1 MNVKASLCFFIC
13 LFFGHSVA
21 AQDANNSTDLAAQL
35 AQAKDADAK
44 MRLLEALMQLSLAS
58 NLEEAKK
65 YAQQAQQLALEEGSA
80 DLQRKANLM
89 MGIAYVELTQYDS
102 AELYLDLVLQ
112 QPKGAPS
119 QRAEAHYR
127 KGFMAG
133 NSRAFS
139 TAAEN
144 YFQAIDYWTENGD
157 QRNIARAYFGITDL
171 YAMQSEYNKAI
182 EYGEKAVAILE
193 ALGDKKL
200 LAKGAI
206 ELSYTYT
213 LQGQQEEALRYIS
226 QAIDLYEALGN
237 EDKELARALN
247 GRGNAYKH
255 LGRYEEAVVD
265 YERCRSVSQNSNF
278 IRGVVAS
285 TGNIGHT
292 LLLQGKYAEA
302 LPNTLAA
309 IEIMTGAGDLRN
321 LEENLMHTS
330 AIYAGLG
337 DFEKAHQYK
346 EQQLQEVKRQQE
358 ERVALLEQGL
368 AEKYEAGQK
377 AATIVLQQQQ
387 IQQQGFIQLLLI
399 GSAILLTALLLLI
412 YRGLRNKQ
420 KSNQLLAKTNAL
432 LEKKNQENELL
443 LKEIHHRVKNNL
455 EVVSSLLALQG
466 AHIED
471 PNVLDAITESQN
483 RVHSMGIIHQRLYQG
498 ENLAA
503 IEMKDYFVHLS
514 EGILDSFGAEGRI
527 QIECAMEELELDVD
541 TAVPIGLIVNEL
553 LTNALKYAFPQQR
566 NGRIS
571 ISLRED
577 AAQTLYLEIADNG
590 VGKEGIAPKGTGF
603 GTQLIQLL
611 TRQLSG
617 QLTEK
622 VENGTVVSLA
632 FRKNQVA

>member
-1 MNVKASLCFFIC
+1 MNYKASLYFFSI
-13 LFFGHSVA
+13 LFFSFSIA
-21 AQDANNSTDLAAQL
+21 AQNTDDLVVLKAQL
-35 AQAKDADAK
+35 VEAKDADSK
-44 MRLLEALMQLSLAS
+44 MLLLETLMQLSFTN

-65 YAQQAQQLALEEGSA
+65 YAQQAQQLASEEGRA
-80 DLQRKANLM
+80 DLQRSANLM
-89 MGIAYVELTQYDS
+89 LGIAYVELTQYDS
-102 AELYLDLVLQ
+102 AELYLDRVLQ
-112 QPKGAPS
+112 QPERDIN
-119 QRAEAHYR
+119 QFAEAHYR

-144 YFQAIDYWTENGD
+144 YFRAIQYWTESGD
-157 QRNIARAYFGITDL
+157 QRNIARTYFGITDL

-182 EYGEKAVAILE
+182 EYGKQAVAILE
-193 ALGDKKL
+193 ALGDKKS

-213 LQGQQEEALRYIS
+213 LQGQQQEALRYIS
-226 QAIDLYEALGN
+226 QAIELYEALGN

-247 GRGNAYKH
+247 GRGNAYKNM
-255 LGRYEEAVVD
+255 GNYEAAMID
-265 YERCRSVSQNSNF
+265 YEHCRSVSKKSDF

-285 TGNIGHT
+285 TANIGHT
-292 LLLQGKYAEA
+292 WLLQGKYAEA
-302 LPNTLAA
+302 LPNILAA
-309 IEIMTGAGDLRN
+309 IEIMTEAGDLRN
-321 LEENLMHTS
+321 LEENLMHAS
-330 AIYAGLG
+330 AIYIGLG
-337 DFEKAHQYK
+337 DFEKAHLYK
-346 EQQLQEVKRQQE
+346 TKELQEVKRQQE

-377 AATIVLQQQQ
+377 AATIVLQQQR
-387 IQQQGFIQLLLI
+387 IQQQDFIQLLLA
-399 GSAILLTALLLLI
+399 GSAVLLTALLLLI

-420 KSNQLLAKTNAL
+420 KSNQLLAQTNAL

-471 PNVLDAITESQN
+471 PHVLDAITESQN

-514 EGILDSFGAEGRI
+514 EGILDSFGLEGRI
-527 QIECAMEELELDVD
+527 QVECAMEELELDVD

-553 LTNALKYAFPQQR
+553 LTNALKYAFPQQQP
-566 NGRIS
+566 GRIR

-577 AAQTLYLEIADNG
+577 AEQTLHLEIADDG
-590 VGKEGIAPKGTGF
+590 VGKKDIASQGTGF

-611 TRQLSG
+611 TRQLAG

-622 VENGTVVSLA
+622 VENGTVISLA